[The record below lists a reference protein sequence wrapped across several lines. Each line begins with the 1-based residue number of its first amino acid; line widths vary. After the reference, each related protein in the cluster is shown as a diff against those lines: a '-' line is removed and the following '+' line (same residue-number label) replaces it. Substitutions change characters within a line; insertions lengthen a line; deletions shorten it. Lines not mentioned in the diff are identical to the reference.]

1 MRDVQNQ
8 WKSNM
13 VINFI
18 GVHVRYFPKNY
29 QIDYLLFVP
38 KDSEEK
44 NIYVTAI
51 KFLNNTSYRRI

>member
-18 GVHVRYFPKNY
+18 GVLVRYFPKNY

-44 NIYVTAI
+44 KYM
-51 KFLNNTSYRRI
+51 